1 MAGKLGLH
9 VIESDATCEYLSSTV
24 QTLYNEALLQTPD
37 DPKAAWTTTKH
48 RLLPQLQALAR
59 TLARFR
65 RGGSEQERADHSRYG
80 AALRSRIDPS
90 LAGPSSIFIRL
101 RKVRASDLIPSL
113 AVNDVVLSDPDSML
127 GAASDYL
134 HSWWKAL
141 RKVRRV
147 HSDAEDTAHLL
158 SLGSLHPGAQLA
170 SPVHTQLNNRSTFC
184 VMCLSEATESLAHLA
199 VGCPFARRLWGAL
212 SPAPH
217 PTFLDFVCPVVSR
230 SERRLVELRILF
242 FHSVWKLSRRCRFTS
257 DPLEPIAETAFE
269 DLRASIQESKG
280 RLVSLGY
287 HPRGF

>member
-1 MAGKLGLH
+1 MLTGAVVRSVWTAQDGSHTPRG
-9 VIESDATCEYLSSTV
+9 DAFVYPPIVPEGHQKIFS
-24 QTLYNEALLQTPD
+24 
-37 DPKAAWTTTKH
+37 
-48 RLLPQLQALAR
+48 LP
-59 TLARFR
+59 
-65 RGGSEQERADHSRYG
+65 EQRW
-80 AALRSRIDPS
+80 
-90 LAGPSSIFIRL
+90 
-101 RKVRASDLIPSL
+101 
-113 AVNDVVLSDPDSML
+113 N
-127 GAASDYL
+127 
-134 HSWWKAL
+134 SWWKAL

-242 FHSVWKLSRRCRFTS
+242 FHSVWKLSRRRRFSS
-257 DPLEPIAETAFE
+257 DPLEPITETGFE
-269 DLRASIQESKG
+269 DLRASIQESKVALCLFDTTQGGFSGYG
-280 RLVSLGY
+280 RS
-287 HPRGF
+287 